1 MKNHPQAVQAEAS
14 KPVMVWLN
22 YMGLLLLIGSA
33 VFMFGNTSALIVFA
47 ATIISGISAFVL
59 FQIYP
64 NIYVV
69 GIPQLIFW
77 SPPLIYI
84 FATEFA
90 GGAADFSRP
99 FIIWLTIASLTILVS
114 LVFDVR
120 DLYLVATR
128 GRGKAKARKL
138 KSWPVLSVWR
148 VKTAPTLTLRT
159 VACGS
164 NASPVGSRSTTK
176 T

>member
-1 MKNHPQAVQAEAS
+1 MKNLPQAVQAEAS

-33 VFMFGNTSALIVFA
+33 VFMFGNTIALMIVFA
-47 ATIISGISAFVL
+47 ATIISGISAFTL

-64 NIYVV
+64 NTYIV

-77 SPPLIYI
+77 SPLLIYI

-99 FIIWLTIASLTILVS
+99 FIIWLTIASLTMLVS

-128 GRGKAKARKL
+128 GRGKAK
-138 KSWPVLSVWR
+138 
-148 VKTAPTLTLRT
+148 PTE
-159 VACGS
+159 A
-164 NASPVGSRSTTK
+164 
-176 T
+176 